1 MINIFHDNIIL
12 CRVLHLWVVLNLWLM
27 QKKDSNLQ
35 QQSYP
40 GHQHLDLHL
49 VLYVHRLP

>member
-1 MINIFHDNIIL
+1 MGGIKFMADA
-12 CRVLHLWVVLNLWLM
+12 
-27 QKKDSNLQ
+27 KKDSYLQ

-40 GHQHLDLHL
+40 GRQHLDLHL

>member
-1 MINIFHDNIIL
+1 MGGIKFMADA
-12 CRVLHLWVVLNLWLM
+12 
-27 QKKDSNLQ
+27 KKDSNLQ

-40 GHQHLDLHL
+40 GHRHLDLHL